1 MLAITP
7 NILAKFLNFCSK
19 YVFILSLFL
28 FSIAAILIILL
39 ENDYYQGISFKIMFV
54 HVPTAWLSL
63 LIFFTMGV
71 SSIIGLVFK
80 SPTSFTISRALSPIG
95 LIMSIIVLITGSIW
109 GNLTWGTYWVWDA
122 RLTSMLI
129 LAFIYLGHILLLNSF
144 DHFQKSDFA
153 ASILAII
160 GLVNLPIVK
169 FSVDWWTT
177 LHQGASVFKVGGPSM
192 TNDYLITLL
201 LCFAALFSLCFYW
214 FSNIFYIITENRRI
228 ERIKLLNQWV
238 LWNLSYYV
246 MDFLE

>member
-19 YVFILSLFL
+19 YVFILSLIL
-28 FSIAAILIILL
+28 SSIAAILIILL

-63 LIFFTMGV
+63 IIFFTMGV

-109 GNLTWGTYWVWDA
+109 GNLTWGAYWVWDA

-153 ASILAII
+153 ASILAVI

-228 ERIKLLNQWV
+228 ERIKLLNQ
-238 LWNLSYYV
+238 
-246 MDFLE
+246 

>member
-28 FSIAAILIILL
+28 FSISAILIILL

-129 LAFIYLGHILLLNSF
+129 LAFIYFGHILLLNSF

-214 FSNIFYIITENRRI
+214 FSNIFYIITESRRI
-228 ERIKLLNQWV
+228 ERIKLLNQ
-238 LWNLSYYV
+238 
-246 MDFLE
+246 

>member
-7 NILAKFLNFCSK
+7 NILAKFLNFFSK
-19 YVFILSLFL
+19 YVFILSLIL

-63 LIFFTMGV
+63 IIFFTMGV

-129 LAFIYLGHILLLNSF
+129 LAFIYFGHILLLNSF

-228 ERIKLLNQWV
+228 ERIKLLNQ
-238 LWNLSYYV
+238 
-246 MDFLE
+246 

>member
-63 LIFFTMGV
+63 IIFFTMGV

-228 ERIKLLNQWV
+228 ERIKLLNQ
-238 LWNLSYYV
+238 
-246 MDFLE
+246 

>member
-7 NILAKFLNFCSK
+7 NILSKFLNFCSK
-19 YVFILSLFL
+19 YVLILSLLL

-80 SPTSFTISRALSPIG
+80 SPTSFTISRALSPLG

-228 ERIKLLNQWV
+228 ERIKLLNQ
-238 LWNLSYYV
+238 
-246 MDFLE
+246 

>member
-7 NILAKFLNFCSK
+7 NILSKFLNFCSK
-19 YVFILSLFL
+19 YVLILSLLL

-80 SPTSFTISRALSPIG
+80 SPTSFTISRALSPLG

-201 LCFAALFSLCFYW
+201 LCFASLFSLCFYW

-228 ERIKLLNQWV
+228 ERIKLLNQ
-238 LWNLSYYV
+238 
-246 MDFLE
+246 

>member
-28 FSIAAILIILL
+28 FSISAILIILL

-129 LAFIYLGHILLLNSF
+129 LAFIYFGHILLLNSF

-214 FSNIFYIITENRRI
+214 FSNIFIS
-228 ERIKLLNQWV
+228 LLKVDV
-238 LWNLSYYV
+238 LKG
-246 MDFLE
+246 

>member
-19 YVFILSLFL
+19 YVFILSLFSL
-28 FSIAAILIILL
+28 SIAAILIILL

-63 LIFFTMGV
+63 IIFFTMGV

-177 LHQGASVFKVGGPSM
+177 LHQGSQC
-192 TNDYLITLL
+192 I
-201 LCFAALFSLCFYW
+201 
-214 FSNIFYIITENRRI
+214 
-228 ERIKLLNQWV
+228 
-238 LWNLSYYV
+238 
-246 MDFLE
+246 

>member
-1 MLAITP
+1 MLDITP
-7 NILAKFLNFCSK
+7 NILSKFLNFCSK

-95 LIMSIIVLITGSIW
+95 LIMSTIVLTTGSIW

-214 FSNIFYIITENRRI
+214 FSNIFYIITESRRI
-228 ERIKLLNQWV
+228 ERIKLLNQ
-238 LWNLSYYV
+238 
-246 MDFLE
+246 

>member
-28 FSIAAILIILL
+28 FSISAILIILL

-228 ERIKLLNQWV
+228 ERFKLLNQ
-238 LWNLSYYV
+238 
-246 MDFLE
+246 